1 MTLISR
7 YINCEK
13 ISVMKI
19 FVNDEEVVLEKQI
32 NIEDLLNKFSLDK
45 RKIAIEKNLEI
56 VSQSQFSDVFVNE
69 GDRIEIIH
77 FIGGG

>member
-1 MTLISR
+1 
-7 YINCEK
+7 
-13 ISVMKI
+13 MKI

>member
-1 MTLISR
+1 
-7 YINCEK
+7 
-13 ISVMKI
+13 MKI
-19 FVNDEEVVLEKQI
+19 FVNDEEIVLEKQI

>member
-1 MTLISR
+1 
-7 YINCEK
+7 
-13 ISVMKI
+13 MKI
-19 FVNDEEVVLEKQI
+19 FINDEEVVLEKQI

>member
-1 MTLISR
+1 
-7 YINCEK
+7 
-13 ISVMKI
+13 MKI
-19 FVNDEEVVLEKQI
+19 FVNGEEVTLEKQI
-32 NIEDLLNKFSLDK
+32 NIEDLLSKFSLDK
-45 RKIAIEKNLEI
+45 RKIAVEKNLEI